1 MRSDFLDEW
10 TAFEP
15 IHYRT
20 KEYIGRVCRDII
32 EDILKQTY
40 DEENPVASAPLK
52 CTRANLREVHPTQ
65 LKTMVEINRAKPKI
79 SPGTDDIIP
88 EDLIVEESQLD
99 PDINSYEVI
108 DIELESLSDATD
120 EQIEELK
127 VEKLEDILDNMSTTI
142 DLTVVD
148 LSKINFNNSGAL
160 MRCNCNNDVVDM
172 EELAKNMV
180 KLLLIGD
187 RLMRLLR
194 AAFLVLCINIAF
206 LLKDRLL
213 SFFNYVVIPGN

>member
-1 MRSDFLDEW
+1 
-10 TAFEP
+10 
-15 IHYRT
+15 
-20 KEYIGRVCRDII
+20 
-32 EDILKQTY
+32 
-40 DEENPVASAPLK
+40 
-52 CTRANLREVHPTQ
+52 
-65 LKTMVEINRAKPKI
+65 MVEINRAKPKI

-108 DIELESLSDATD
+108 DIEVESLSDATD

-148 LSKINFNNSGAL
+148 LSKINFNNSGTL
-160 MRCNCNNDVVDM
+160 LRCNCNNDVVDM
-172 EELAKNMV
+172 EELAKNME

-213 SFFNYVVIPGN
+213 SFFNYAVIPGN